1 MQGIMH
7 PVAPTPIGCFNIPSF
22 ESQKKK
28 YIYICIYIYVY
39 LISTRPS
46 AKKSSQRNP
55 LVTSLIG
62 VFFAGTKFYVREA
75 HN

>member
-1 MQGIMH
+1 M
-7 PVAPTPIGCFNIPSF
+7 
-22 ESQKKK
+22 
-28 YIYICIYIYVY
+28 YIYIYVY